1 MTGADDLRRDLDPTP
16 VKKEMPT
23 VVFFRS
29 GTPVLYSGPADE
41 DEMLGMFGRY
51 KEPCLVELIDDNF
64 EHLTQGR
71 RSYNHTVITWDI
83 VHI

>member
-1 MTGADDLRRDLDPTP
+1 MTGAEDLRRSLDPNPT
-16 VKKEMPT
+16 KKQPT

-64 EHLTQGR
+64 EHLTQGHGR
-71 RSYNHTVITWDI
+71 EISQ
-83 VHI
+83 